1 MFGKYLPRHITILHA
16 VASTSLPALFDD
28 LVRCETRLYNALS
41 DRLRAEHDLG
51 LGQYEFLRHI
61 GAHPGTRVADLA
73 AAHAVGIGATSK
85 AVDRYERSGWV
96 RREPN
101 PDDRRSSLL
110 TLTADG
116 AELVARA
123 ERTFTA
129 CLGEL
134 VRPALDEAQLRVV
147 AQALASLREALERD
161 RVGLPSG

>member
-1 MFGKYLPRHITILHA
+1 
-16 VASTSLPALFDD
+16 VASISLPSLFDD

-41 DRLRAEHDLG
+41 DRLRSEHDLG
-51 LGQYEFLRHI
+51 LGQYEFLHHI

-85 AVDRYERSGWV
+85 AVDRYERHGWV

-110 TLTADG
+110 TLTATG

-123 ERTFTA
+123 ERTLSA
-129 CLGEL
+129 HLAEL
-134 VRPALDEAQLRVV
+134 VGPAVDEAQLRVM
-147 AQALASLREALERD
+147 AQALGGLRTALERD
-161 RVGLPSG
+161 RVGLPTG